1 MQAVLGIAFVIS
13 IAWLLSENRR
23 QVRWIPAGIAL
34 AIQLLLAAVLLRVPV
49 VAIGLASLNVV
60 IGAITNAS
68 RQGTSFVFDYLGG
81 GELPFAL
88 TSESPPYIFATQ
100 LLPQIIV
107 FAVLVAL
114 LWYWRVLP
122 LVIKGISWALQNS
135 LRIGGAVAVAAASSV
150 FVGMVEAPMMIRSY
164 LKAITRSEFFVVIT
178 CGMATVAGSM
188 MILYVT
194 VVGDTMVD
202 TIAHVVTAS
211 LLNVVGG
218 ILIARIMIPDD
229 RVTGETDIEDAFQY
243 DSSFDAL
250 TRGAMDGTKIVIN
263 IIAMLIVLISLVA
276 LINHLLSVI
285 TIGGIPITLERIAS
299 WCFRPLTW
307 CMGLSWA
314 DSLFGSQLMGTKL
327 MINELVAYQQLGQLG
342 TELSF
347 RSNLIMTYAL
357 CGFTNLGSV
366 GILVGGVSALVP
378 ERRKDL
384 LSLAPRT
391 LVSGTLVAFLTGS
404 IVGVVSAIGTV

>member
-1 MQAVLGIAFVIS
+1 MQAVLGIAVIIS
-13 IAWLLSENRR
+13 IAWLLSETRR
-23 QVRWIPAGIAL
+23 QVSWLTVGITLGVQLVL
-34 AIQLLLAAVLLRVPV
+34 ATILLRLPIVST
-49 VAIGLASLNVV
+49 GLASLNVV
-60 IGAITNAS
+60 VGAITNAS
-68 RQGTSFVFDYLGG
+68 QQGTAFVFDYLGG

-88 TSESPPYIFATQ
+88 TSKSPPFIFATQ

-122 LVIKGISWALQNS
+122 LIIKGISWALQKT
-135 LRIGGAVAVAAASSV
+135 LRIGGAVAVAGAASV
-150 FVGMVEAPMMIRSY
+150 FVGMVEAPMMIRGY
-164 LKAITRSEFFVVIT
+164 LKTITRSEFFVVIT
-178 CGMATVAGSM
+178 CGMSTVAGSM
-188 MILYVT
+188 MVLYVS
-194 VVGDTMVD
+194 VIGDVLTD

-211 LLNVVGG
+211 LLNVLSG
-218 ILIARIMIPDD
+218 ILIARVMIPDD
-229 RVTGETDIEDAFQY
+229 RVTGETEIEDAFQY
-243 DSSFDAL
+243 QSSFDAL

-276 LINHLLSVI
+276 LLNHMMSFLV
-285 TIGGIPITLERIAS
+285 IGGSPITLERIAS
-299 WCFRPLTW
+299 WLFRPLTW
-307 CMGLSWA
+307 CMGLSWT
-314 DSLFGSQLMGTKL
+314 DSSIGSELMGTKL
-327 MINELVAYQQLGQLG
+327 MINELVAYQH
-342 TELSF
+342 LSEVGSKLST

-391 LVSGTLVAFLTGS
+391 LVSGTLVALLTGS
-404 IVGVVSAIGTV
+404 IVGVVSVFGTG

>member
-1 MQAVLGIAFVIS
+1 MQAVLGVAIVIS
-13 IAWLLSENRR
+13 IAWLLSETRT
-23 QVRWIPAGIAL
+23 QVRWLPV
-34 AIQLLLAAVLLRVPV
+34 AITLGAQLVLAAILLRLPIVS
-49 VAIGLASLNVV
+49 AGLASLNVV
-60 IGAITNAS
+60 VSAITNAS
-68 RQGTSFVFDYLGG
+68 RQGTAFVFDYLGG
-81 GELPFAL
+81 GELPFEL

-122 LVIKGISWALQNS
+122 LIIKGISWALQKT
-135 LRIGGAVAVAAASSV
+135 LRIGGAVAVAAAASV
-150 FVGMVEAPMMIRSY
+150 FVGMVEAPMMIRGY
-164 LKAITRSEFFVVIT
+164 LKTITRSEFFVVIT
-178 CGMATVAGSM
+178 CGMSTVAGSM

-194 VVGDTMVD
+194 VVGDVLTN

-211 LLNVVGG
+211 LLNVLGG

-229 RVTGETDIEDAFQY
+229 HVTGESEVEDAFQY
-243 DSSFDAL
+243 QSSFDAL

-276 LINHLLSVI
+276 LINHMMSFMV
-285 TIGGIPITLERIAS
+285 IGGSPITLERIAS
-299 WCFRPLTW
+299 WLFRPLTW
-307 CMGLSWA
+307 SMGLSWT
-314 DSLFGSQLMGTKL
+314 DSALGSELMGTKL
-327 MINELVAYQQLGQLG
+327 MINELVAYQHLGQVG
-342 TELSF
+342 TELST

-366 GILVGGVSALVP
+366 GILVGGISALVP
-378 ERRKDL
+378 DRRQDL

-404 IVGVVSAIGTV
+404 IVGVVSLVGTG